1 MAKKSRPPKRKP
13 GAARYTWRPEIGG
26 PVRWEVIRLNE
37 DGSETHYSYE
47 RSEEEAKKMAAT
59 MDKAAREGRE

>member
-1 MAKKSRPPKRKP
+1 MAKKSRPPKLRS
-13 GAARYTWRPEIGG
+13 ARYTWRPEIPG

-37 DGSETHYSYE
+37 DGSESHYSFE
-47 RSEEEAKKMAAT
+47 RSEEEAKNMAAE